1 MATKSLQPYQGSF
14 DTFHGMRGA
23 SSETEKKIVSQK
35 SRAERIRHSSKGEK
49 DAGRSVLFGD
59 EMKRLDID
67 YYKAKKILQKKFDR
81 KPLRDKA
88 EKWAAEERRCAEQ
101 IEASSPEFVIRLRS
115 HTVWERMNVKLSC
128 IVQGVPSPQ
137 VKWYKDGYLIEPTAV
152 PGKYTIENKI
162 GLQTLEISRCSPDD
176 SGEYCTIATNTHGE
190 ASCYGTVLVN
200 KYRDT
205 YSGYETVSIE
215 ASPVEL
221 DVDIV
226 DGFEV
231 SFAQEDGS
239 LVLVCTFSSPLPK
252 HQQDISWFRD
262 GDLLVETDCLGIE
275 CTDYYAKVT
284 LSDIHKEDEGLYT
297 IRLPTLD
304 GHKEHSAYVF
314 VRDGPAA
321 VTGAPGSPLDVQG
334 LNVNQDYV
342 FVTWKPPSADGG
354 SPVLGYFVERCE
366 EGSESWIQCNDVPE
380 KLCKLP
386 VLGLCENTSYQ
397 FRVLAVNSAGV
408 SRPSKVSEPVT
419 TTDPTIGDRIMTI
432 QLDRGKIVISKDELE
447 GEVCIPLPPTNV
459 HITEVGQTY
468 IALCWNEPCP
478 RGREP
483 LKYYVEKS
491 VAGSGSWQRVNL
503 EVPVSCP
510 RFAVFDLDRG
520 KQYCFRVRAV
530 NKYGISEPSEP
541 SRAVSHT
548 EILAAPSPPYA
559 IIPTRNTKT
568 SVLVQWQA
576 EDTEEPIGFYVY
588 VCEIGTNNWE
598 ICNNKPVTS
607 KRLVVHDLKPGKK
620 YVFRVKSANPAGLSD
635 YSNESTPIEV
645 NSPIY
650 LPSAPYGLVQL
661 TCGKNEMVIGWKEPK
676 FLGGREILGYFLDC
690 HDLEDPDW
698 HEVNIN
704 PITTRIYK
712 LQKLT
717 EGHFYEFRAFA
728 MNWAGVGAFSETSDQ
743 FKCEEWTMAQPG
755 PPFDVTFT
763 EVRRSSL
770 VVLWQPPLYTGQSPV
785 TGYFVDVCE
794 IGSDE
799 WMTLNEEPTLN
810 THFKVS
816 DLKGG
821 RSYMFRVFAINSA
834 GAGQPSLPSDPV
846 IAETRR
852 GTTDVEAGVDDE
864 GNIFLAFQC
873 PEFSDGSRFIWSKSY
888 QEITSPER
896 AQMETKGNT
905 SKLIFTDP
913 SEDDLGTYSVEA
925 TNTGGASS
933 SYALTQEELQR
944 LKDLSYEIRNPTI
957 ALKSDWAVEF
967 LEKGT
972 VRLWL
977 QTQNLSPAAQLRFIF
992 NEKQVSSTPTHKINF
1007 DKASGLIEMIIQN
1020 FAEEDQGSYTAQ
1032 LQDGRAKGQFT
1043 LVLIDE
1049 KFRAILTQCD
1059 SQRRD
1064 WKRKQGPYFEKL
1076 LHWEV
1081 TDKCDLLL
1089 SCQVTNTKK
1098 ETILKWYKN
1107 GHEITDIIYN
1117 PQTGISTL
1125 QISQVTKE
1133 NAGVFKTVVADDRG
1147 EDSSVLELLNK
1158 AFDDVLNEICRISGV
1173 SASELKLQCT
1183 VEGIK
1188 LYCFM
1193 KYQMDYMKKTW
1204 YLKEKVLEPGER
1216 IKPGDNIDQV
1226 WVQILNPIESDRGK
1240 YTLEMF
1246 DGKQTHKRTLN
1257 LSEKAFDDAL
1267 TECQRLKQAA
1277 FADKNKARVV
1287 EGLPDVVAIMEDKT
1301 LTMTCLISGDPVP
1314 EVFWMKNDR
1323 EIVTGERYQI
1333 TLQKMTVTL
1342 TIQTVTCKDSGRYSL
1357 FVRNKHGSDTAN
1369 VTLSVY
1375 KHDEKP
1381 KEGIPA

>member
-1 MATKSLQPYQGSF
+1 
-14 DTFHGMRGA
+14 MRGA

-137 VKWYKDGYLIEPTAV
+137 RLSCREFIPRRWYSNHRSNHL
-152 PGKYTIENKI
+152 
-162 GLQTLEISRCSPDD
+162 TLLLP
-176 SGEYCTIATNTHGE
+176 
-190 ASCYGTVLVN
+190 V
-200 KYRDT
+200 
-205 YSGYETVSIE
+205 

-262 GDLLVETDCLGIE
+262 
-275 CTDYYAKVT
+275 VT

-607 KRLVVHDLKPGKK
+607 KRLAEIHGCDLN
-620 YVFRVKSANPAGLSD
+620 VLS
-635 YSNESTPIEV
+635 IFKV
-645 NSPIY
+645 NMTFWISFPD

-712 LQKLT
+712 VRLT

-933 SYALTQEELQR
+933 SYALTQEG
-944 LKDLSYEIRNPTI
+944 KMCPI

-1147 EDSSVLELLNK
+1147 EDSSVLDLYSDILCG
-1158 AFDDVLNEICRISGV
+1158 LCSSGV

-1257 LSEKAFDDAL
+1257 LSEKGRASATYLYLFFFSPD
-1267 TECQRLKQAA
+1267 
-1277 FADKNKARVV
+1277 KARVV

>member
-1 MATKSLQPYQGSF
+1 MAYF
-14 DTFHGMRGA
+14 
-23 SSETEKKIVSQK
+23 
-35 SRAERIRHSSKGEK
+35 
-49 DAGRSVLFGD
+49 
-59 EMKRLDID
+59 
-67 YYKAKKILQKKFDR
+67 
-81 KPLRDKA
+81 
-88 EKWAAEERRCAEQ
+88 Q

-162 GLQTLEISRCSPDD
+162 GLQTLEISRYLFLIVDRL
-176 SGEYCTIATNTHGE
+176 
-190 ASCYGTVLVN
+190 SC
-200 KYRDT
+200 REFIPRRW
-205 YSGYETVSIE
+205 YSNHRSNHLTLLLPV

-645 NSPIY
+645 NN

-712 LQKLT
+712 VRLT

-1147 EDSSVLELLNK
+1147 EDSSVLDLYSDILCG
-1158 AFDDVLNEICRISGV
+1158 LCSSGV

-1204 YLKEKVLEPGER
+1204 YLKYVQDLKSFFHTTRDTSFLM
-1216 IKPGDNIDQV
+1216 V

-1257 LSEKAFDDAL
+1257 LSEKGRGAFIY
-1267 TECQRLKQAA
+1267 
-1277 FADKNKARVV
+1277 NKARVV

-1381 KEGIPA
+1381 KEGIPPLSAFVFSFPASAVFCVSFL